1 MVERIGETID
11 HTPCTRARRAPQ
23 AADHGATP
31 TRSLRL
37 VSPEAAPRGAP
48 SWNSWSSA
56 LLALQLRNSHD
67 SSTRAATA
75 GRRPRPLPG
84 DGAGPSQCPG
94 ASATLAVHSRASA
107 VSVRSQRLPLQ
118 AAARWGLGSGQILL
132 AASLRG
138 KCSPSHHA
146 LPARRPGHA
155 RRSPGGLG
163 RPNPADV
170 RPQDAK
176 YEEDYYLSTVGVDFV
191 RDAPSL
197 ARHDA
202 AALALSLMSGVLAR
216 APSEKSHRGDRREAD
231 EVPGGARAHHAPLTR
246 PRRATWRATRR
257 PHHPRAKRQ
266 APASPLTA
274 AACCSVLQWDT
285 AGQERFRTITSS
297 YYRGSQGIMIVYDV
311 TDSRCVP
318 SGLLVWQE
326 WCRR

>member
-1 MVERIGETID
+1 MSPEFTESQVTGPHYTTSRVDWRLGVHRWSRESARRSITD
-11 HTPCTRARRAPQ
+11 TPCTRARRAPQ

-75 GRRPRPLPG
+75 GRRPLPLPG

-138 KCSPSHHA
+138 KCSPSH
-146 LPARRPGHA
+146 
-155 RRSPGGLG
+155 
-163 RPNPADV
+163 
-170 RPQDAK
+170 
-176 YEEDYYLSTVGVDFV
+176 
-191 RDAPSL
+191 
-197 ARHDA
+197 
-202 AALALSLMSGVLAR
+202 
-216 APSEKSHRGDRREAD
+216 RG
-231 EVPGGARAHHAPLTR
+231 
-246 PRRATWRATRR
+246 
-257 PHHPRAKRQ
+257 
-266 APASPLTA
+266 
-274 AACCSVLQWDT
+274 
-285 AGQERFRTITSS
+285 
-297 YYRGSQGIMIVYDV
+297 
-311 TDSRCVP
+311 
-318 SGLLVWQE
+318 
-326 WCRR
+326 CRRRRRRCCM